1 MGERNQK
8 AATAAATIKTTTND
22 HTRLSERIR
31 MAKKRREKNAA
42 NNDIMMS

>member
-8 AATAAATIKTTTND
+8 AATAAPTIKTTTND

-31 MAKKRREKNAA
+31 MAKKRREKKMQLTT
-42 NNDIMMS
+42 I